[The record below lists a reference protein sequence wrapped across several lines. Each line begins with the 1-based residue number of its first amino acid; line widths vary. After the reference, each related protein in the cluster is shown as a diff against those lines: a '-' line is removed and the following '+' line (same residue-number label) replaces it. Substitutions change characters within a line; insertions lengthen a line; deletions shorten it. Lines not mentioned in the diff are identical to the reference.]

1 MSAVAQT
8 SAAQAERLELRLLT
22 TGLLRFLL
30 PDGTPPEH
38 LGRYRLLTSV
48 LQERPALRAAVVAG
62 DVDATRRAW
71 ADTLRERADDI
82 TLLHCL
88 AVLYHEQASIRS
100 AAGDTNEGYWV
111 VGTALWVLVLSSERF
126 WASFWEDR
134 PDGVDREQLLDECF
148 QSALTTHGVTGRRE
162 FLAGGRGQARARVHL
177 RCLDL
182 CRSGEPALTEALA
195 QYGAVCDLRVDKARL
210 DRAAKLAGHLIDE
223 WAKSLVRE
231 AERKNEDPEELQ
243 RLPEG
248 LRKNYSGAIDH
259 LQPFID
265 LGVAEVSVLRATVAW
280 YNDWCYDLYVT
291 KQIDQIKRLMV
302 RATKVADRLAPMC
315 TKANSYRPENA
326 ALSQHF
332 LLRGF
337 VRDDAERAIEE
348 YKTALAWD
356 LSNVNAEKLLQ
367 DQARDVRMGQV
378 RTATE
383 CSENK
388 KWREA
393 YRILDEIEAKAH
405 ADDLDE
411 LNQAR
416 ALILFNHAQAV
427 ASDGEYRSGL
437 KLAQKAL
444 KLTPGHP
451 VVTELVRE
459 LGRLASEEPN
469 MRCLR
474 EARAAFEADRY
485 DDAIRAAAK
494 VPERSTLHG
503 QARDLMAAAHFY
515 RGVDHANG
523 GRFDK
528 GIADLEA
535 AAKLVGDPEY
545 RRHIESQL
553 AAIREA
559 TRGHA
564 LGEAIQN
571 QDWDAAEWLLRQML
585 EPRKLPKAE
594 RQQLQSQLSMVLMA
608 HAVDL
613 VNRSQTYEKRFGE
626 ALTDILEKLRRR
638 PEVR

>member
-1 MSAVAQT
+1 MSAVAQAST
-8 SAAQAERLELRLLT
+8 AQAERLELRFLT
-22 TGLLRFLL
+22 SGLLRFLL
-30 PDGTPPEH
+30 PESTPPEH
-38 LGRYRLLTSV
+38 LGRYRLLTGL

-62 DVDATRRAW
+62 NVDATRRAW
-71 ADTLRERADDI
+71 ADTLRERADDVA
-82 TLLHCL
+82 LLHCL
-88 AVLYHEQASIRS
+88 AVLYHEHATVRS

-126 WASFWEDR
+126 WAAFWADR
-134 PDGVDREQLLDECF
+134 PEGVDREQLLDECF
-148 QSALTTHGVTGRRE
+148 QSALTIHGVIGRRE
-162 FLAGGRGQARARVHL
+162 FLAGGRGQGRARVHL

-182 CRSGEPALTEALA
+182 CRSGEPALTAALT
-195 QYGAVCDLRVDKARL
+195 QYGAVCGLRIDKARL
-210 DRAAKLAGHLIDE
+210 DRAARLAGLLIDE

-231 AERKNEDPEELQ
+231 AERKNEDPEEVQ

-265 LGVAEVSVLRATVAW
+265 LGVDEVSVLRATVAW
-280 YNDWCYDLYVT
+280 YNEWCYDLYVT

-302 RATKVADRLAPMC
+302 RAAKVADRLAPMC

-337 VRDDAERAIEE
+337 VCDDAARAIEE

-378 RTATE
+378 RTAIE
-383 CSENK
+383 CSENG
-388 KWREA
+388 KWKEA

-405 ADDLDE
+405 ADDRAE
-411 LNQAR
+411 LTQAR
-416 ALILFNHAQAV
+416 ALVLFNHAQAV
-427 ASDGEYRSGL
+427 ASEGEYRSAL
-437 KLAQKAL
+437 DLAQKAL

-451 VVTELVRE
+451 VVSELVKE
-459 LGRLASEEPN
+459 LGRLATEEVN
-469 MRCLR
+469 MRCLK

-485 DDAIRAAAK
+485 DDAIRAAGK
-494 VPERSTLHG
+494 VPARSTLHG
-503 QARDLMAAAHFY
+503 QACDLMAASHFY
-515 RGVDHANG
+515 RGIDHANA

-528 GIADLEA
+528 AIADLESA
-535 AAKLVGDPEY
+535 ASMVGDPEY
-545 RRHIESQL
+545 RRHIDSQL

-564 LGEAIQN
+564 LGEAVQK
-571 QDWDAAEWLLRQML
+571 QDWTTAERLLRQML
-585 EPRKLPKAE
+585 EPRKLPKAD
-594 RQQLQSQLSMVLMA
+594 RQQLESQLSMVLMA

-613 VNRSQTYEKRFGE
+613 VNRSQTFEQKFGE
-626 ALTDILEKLRRR
+626 ALTDVLDRLRRR